1 MKSNVNRYS
10 YRLLKDTK
18 RVFVITRRYKSDK
31 DEILRR
37 MIYTEPHRTKSDDT
51 ITNMIIG
58 YCNKRI
64 CEEKLKNI
72 KDLLCDD
79 AININESNIMYMKGM
94 SARLN
99 MPMRVIANIYCDIET
114 KEEYEEI
121 YYYMCRR
128 N

>member
-1 MKSNVNRYS
+1 
-10 YRLLKDTK
+10 
-18 RVFVITRRYKSDK
+18 
-31 DEILRR
+31 
-37 MIYTEPHRTKSDDT
+37 
-51 ITNMIIG
+51 MIIG